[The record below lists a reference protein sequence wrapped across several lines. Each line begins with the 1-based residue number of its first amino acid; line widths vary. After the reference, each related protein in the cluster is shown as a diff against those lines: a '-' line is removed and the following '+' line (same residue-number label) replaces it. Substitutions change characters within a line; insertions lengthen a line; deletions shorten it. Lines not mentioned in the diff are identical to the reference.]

1 MDTIQKCEKC
11 GRDVESNAQF
21 CCFCGEALNNK
32 NSCATAEQSAHT
44 DYKSNDTASNPESK
58 ISNELISLS
67 KVVKL
72 CIIFIA
78 VICTLIIWVA
88 AGSSDILRIISVGV
102 LIVLILVAHIISAV
116 LYGFGELIHTN
127 NEILSELRKRK

>member
-11 GRDVESNAQF
+11 GREVESNAQF
-21 CCFCGEALNNK
+21 CCFCGNVLSDK
-32 NSCATAEQSAHT
+32 NSCATTEQSEPP
-44 DYKSNDTASNPESK
+44 DYKSNDTASNSGSR

-78 VICTLIIWVA
+78 AICTLIIWA
-88 AGSSDILRIISVGV
+88 DGGSSDVLRIISVGV

-127 NEILSELRKRK
+127 NEILAEIKGGE

>member
-1 MDTIQKCEKC
+1 MDTVQKCGKC
-11 GRDVESNAQF
+11 GRDVEDNAHF

-32 NSCATAEQSAHT
+32 NSCATAEQSVHT
-44 DYKSNDTASNPESK
+44 DYKSNDAAPNPESK
-58 ISNELISLS
+58 ISNELISLA

-78 VICTLIIWVA
+78 AICTLIIWA
-88 AGSSDILRIISVGV
+88 ASGSSDILRIISVGV

-116 LYGFGELIHTN
+116 LYGFGELIRTN
-127 NEILSELRKRK
+127 NEILSELKRRK